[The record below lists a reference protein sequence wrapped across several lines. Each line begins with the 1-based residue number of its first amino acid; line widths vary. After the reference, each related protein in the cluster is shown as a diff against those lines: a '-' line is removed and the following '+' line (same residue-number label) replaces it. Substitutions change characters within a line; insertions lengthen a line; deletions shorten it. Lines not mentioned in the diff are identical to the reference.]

1 MINIKEIAEEQVIS
15 LAKNISLAAITAPKA
30 RGVDNLEIRIAYGKE
45 LEQLS
50 EKLKELHNKAWQEF
64 LLRDSNNVLQ
74 SQAVILVGSKVK
86 ILGLDCGYC
95 GFASCKEKEDN
106 APLAPCFFN
115 SNDLGIAIGS
125 MCSKIADHRI
135 DSRVMFSVGLAAKE
149 LSMLEECPTVL
160 AIVLSVSSKSVF
172 FDRVVNK

>member
-30 RGVDNLEIRIAYGKE
+30 RGVDSLEIRIAYGKE

-50 EKLKELHNKAWQEF
+50 EKLKELYKKTGQEF

-125 MCSKIADHRI
+125 MCSKIADYRI

>member
-1 MINIKEIAEEQVIS
+1 MIDTREIIEQEVIS
-15 LAKNISLAAITAPKA
+15 LAKTISLSAITAPKA
-30 RGVDNLEIRIAYGKE
+30 RGVDNLEIKIAHGE
-45 LEQLS
+45 DLMRLS
-50 EKLKELHNKAWQEF
+50 EELKRLHQKTGQEF

-74 SQAVILVGSKVK
+74 SQAVILVGSKTKV
-86 ILGLDCGYC
+86 LGLDCGYC
-95 GFASCKEKEDN
+95 GFPSCKDKEEN

-125 MCSKIADHRI
+125 MCSKIADYRI

-149 LSMLEECPTVL
+149 LSMLPESSTVL
-160 AIVLSVSSKSVF
+160 AIVMSVSSKSVF

>member
-15 LAKNISLAAITAPKA
+15 LAKTISLAAITAPKA
-30 RGVDNLEIRIAYGKE
+30 RGVDNLEIRIAHGKE

-50 EKLKELHNKAWQEF
+50 EKLQELHKTTGQEF

-74 SQAVILVGSKVK
+74 SQAVILIGSKTKV
-86 ILGLDCGYC
+86 LGLDCGYC
-95 GFASCKEKEDN
+95 GFPSCKDKEEN

-149 LSMLEECPTVL
+149 LSMLPECSTVL

>member
-1 MINIKEIAEEQVIS
+1 
-15 LAKNISLAAITAPKA
+15 
-30 RGVDNLEIRIAYGKE
+30 
-45 LEQLS
+45 
-50 EKLKELHNKAWQEF
+50 
-64 LLRDSNNVLQ
+64 

-86 ILGLDCGYC
+86 VLGLDCGYC

-149 LSMLEECPTVL
+149 LSMLSECSTVL

>member
-15 LAKNISLAAITAPKA
+15 LAKTISLAAITAPKA

-50 EKLKELHNKAWQEF
+50 EKLKELHQRTGQEF

-86 ILGLDCGYC
+86 VLGLDCGYC

-149 LSMLEECPTVL
+149 LSMLSECSTVL

>member
-1 MINIKEIAEEQVIS
+1 MIDIKEIVEEQVIS

-45 LEQLS
+45 LEKLS
-50 EKLKELHNKAWQEF
+50 EKLQELHKTTGQEF

-149 LSMLEECPTVL
+149 LSMLPECSIVL

>member
-30 RGVDNLEIRIAYGKE
+30 RGVDSLEIRIAYGKE

-50 EKLKELHNKAWQEF
+50 EKLKELYKKTGQEF

>member
-1 MINIKEIAEEQVIS
+1 MINIKEIAEDQVIS

-50 EKLKELHNKAWQEF
+50 EKLKELYKKTGQEF

>member
-50 EKLKELHNKAWQEF
+50 EKLKELHKKTGQEF

-95 GFASCKEKEDN
+95 GFSSCKEKEDN

-125 MCSKIADHRI
+125 MCSKIADYRI

-149 LSMLEECPTVL
+149 LSMLSECSTVL

>member
-1 MINIKEIAEEQVIS
+1 MINIKEIAEEEVIS
-15 LAKNISLAAITAPKA
+15 LAKTISLAAITAPKA
-30 RGVDNLEIRIAYGKE
+30 RGVDNLEIRIAHGKE

-50 EKLKELHNKAWQEF
+50 EKLQELHKTTGQEF

-86 ILGLDCGYC
+86 VLGLDCGYC

-149 LSMLEECPTVL
+149 LSMLPECSTVL
-160 AIVLSVSSKSVF
+160 AIVLSVSNKSVF

>member
-1 MINIKEIAEEQVIS
+1 MIDTREIIEQEVIS
-15 LAKNISLAAITAPKA
+15 LAKTISLSAITAPKA
-30 RGVDNLEIRIAYGKE
+30 RGVDNLEIKIAYGE
-45 LEQLS
+45 DLMRLS
-50 EKLKELHNKAWQEF
+50 EELKRLHQKTGQEF

-74 SQAVILVGSKVK
+74 SQAVILVGSKTKV
-86 ILGLDCGYC
+86 LGLDCGYC
-95 GFASCKEKEDN
+95 GFPSCKDKEEN

-149 LSMLEECPTVL
+149 LSMLPESSTVL
-160 AIVLSVSSKSVF
+160 AIVMSVSSKSVF

>member
-15 LAKNISLAAITAPKA
+15 LAKTISLAAITAPKA

-50 EKLKELHNKAWQEF
+50 EKLKELYQRTGQEF

-86 ILGLDCGYC
+86 VLGLDCGYC

-149 LSMLEECPTVL
+149 LSMLAECSTVL

>member
-1 MINIKEIAEEQVIS
+1 MIDIKEIVEEQVIS

-50 EKLKELHNKAWQEF
+50 EKLKELHKTTGQEF

-95 GFASCKEKEDN
+95 GFNSCKEKEEN

-135 DSRVMFSVGLAAKE
+135 DSRVMFSVGLAARE
-149 LSMLEECPTVL
+149 LSLLAECSTVL
-160 AIVLSVSSKSVF
+160 AIVLSVSNKSVF

>member
-1 MINIKEIAEEQVIS
+1 MINIKEIVEEQVIS

-50 EKLKELHNKAWQEF
+50 EKLKELHKKTGQEF

-95 GFASCKEKEDN
+95 GFASCKEKEDK

>member
-1 MINIKEIAEEQVIS
+1 MIDTREIIEQEVIS
-15 LAKNISLAAITAPKA
+15 LAKTISLSAITAPKA
-30 RGVDNLEIRIAYGKE
+30 RGVDNLEIKIAHGE
-45 LEQLS
+45 DLMRLS
-50 EKLKELHNKAWQEF
+50 EELKRLHQKTGQEF

-74 SQAVILVGSKVK
+74 SQAVILVGSKTKV
-86 ILGLDCGYC
+86 LGLDCGYC
-95 GFASCKEKEDN
+95 GFPSCKDKEEN

-149 LSMLEECPTVL
+149 LSMLPESSTVL
-160 AIVLSVSSKSVF
+160 AIVMSVSSKSVF

>member
-1 MINIKEIAEEQVIS
+1 MINAKEIIEEQVIS
-15 LAKNISLAAITAPKA
+15 LAKKISLSAITAPKA

-45 LEQLS
+45 LEQIS
-50 EKLKELHNKAWQEF
+50 EKLKELNQKTGQEF

-74 SQAVILVGSKVK
+74 SQAVILIGSKVK
-86 ILGLDCGYC
+86 VLGLDCEYC
-95 GFASCKEKEDN
+95 GFDSCKEKEEK
-106 APLAPCFFN
+106 APFAPCFFN

-125 MCSKIADHRI
+125 MCSQIADSRI

-149 LSMLEECPTVL
+149 LSFLPECSTVL
-160 AIVLSVSSKSVF
+160 AIVMSVSNKNVF

>member
-30 RGVDNLEIRIAYGKE
+30 RGVDSLEIRIAYGKE

-50 EKLKELHNKAWQEF
+50 EKLKELYKKTGQEF

-115 SNDLGIAIGS
+115 SSVSVIKSIGS
-125 MCSKIADHRI
+125 DLLLSLSI
-135 DSRVMFSVGLAAKE
+135 DSYIILCASL
-149 LSMLEECPTVL
+149 
-160 AIVLSVSSKSVF
+160 
-172 FDRVVNK
+172 

>member
-50 EKLKELHNKAWQEF
+50 EKLKELHKKTGQEF

-95 GFASCKEKEDN
+95 GFASCKEKEDK

>member
-1 MINIKEIAEEQVIS
+1 M
-15 LAKNISLAAITAPKA
+15 
-30 RGVDNLEIRIAYGKE
+30 EIRIAYGKE

-50 EKLKELHNKAWQEF
+50 EKLKELHQRTGQEF

-86 ILGLDCGYC
+86 VLGLDCGYC

-149 LSMLEECPTVL
+149 LSMLSECSTVL

>member
-1 MINIKEIAEEQVIS
+1 MIDVKEILEEQVIS
-15 LAKNISLAAITAPKA
+15 LAKNIALSAVTAPKA
-30 RGVDNLEIRIAYGKE
+30 RGVDNLEIRIAHGEE
-45 LEQLS
+45 LKQLS
-50 EKLKELHNKAWQEF
+50 NKLQELNKKTGQEF

-74 SQAVILVGSKVK
+74 SQAVILVGSKTKV
-86 ILGLDCGYC
+86 LGLDCGYC
-95 GFASCKEKEDN
+95 GFASCKEKEEK

-125 MCSKIADHRI
+125 MCSQIADHRI

-149 LSMLEECPTVL
+149 LSFLPECTTVL
-160 AIVLSVSSKSVF
+160 AIVMSVSSKSVF